1 MKHQLFTRAILFLIL
16 CSAAIFVI
24 SSTSC
29 SKQKTKIVYLYPSKY
44 FTRFIKEGN
53 FMIEKLKA
61 SGYQAEMYDANNDN
75 ALQIE
80 QGMKAL
86 DEGTS
91 MLIISC
97 VNGNTIAPLVRE
109 ATSRG
114 VPVIAFN
121 RLINNVEYDLYFTGN
136 NVDNGRLFAE
146 SVLKAKPSG
155 KYVVLAGD
163 RFDKNGVEQRV
174 AIDSILKP
182 HIENGDVQL
191 VYETYIENWDKRNAE
206 YEISQVIQT
215 VPDIDVV
222 IAGSDPIADGVIN
235 VLKKA
240 GLAGKVLVTGQDAD
254 LSAAQSINN
263 GNQFMTIYHP
273 HKVLGYKV
281 AELAIEIL
289 KGKKGKDFAD
299 SYTYNGLSKIPTIQV
314 KSVLVTKENIEKE
327 LVATKEFT
335 WSEINGQ

>member
-1 MKHQLFTRAILFLIL
+1 MKLKSFNRAMLLLML
-16 CSAAIFVI
+16 CSTAIFLT
-24 SSTSC
+24 SATSC
-29 SKQKTKIVYLYPSKY
+29 SKQKTKIVFLYPAKY
-44 FTRFIKEGN
+44 FSRFIKEGN
-53 FMIEKLKA
+53 FMMEKFKS
-61 SGYQAEMYDANNDN
+61 SGYQAEMLDANNDD

-86 DEGTS
+86 DDGAA

-121 RLINNVEYDLYFTGN
+121 RLINNVDYDLYFTGN
-136 NVDNGRLFAE
+136 NMDNGRLFAE
-146 SVLKAKPSG
+146 SVLKVKPKG

-182 HIENGDVQL
+182 HNETGDVQL
-191 VYETYIENWDKRNAE
+191 VYETYVENWDKRIAE
-206 YEISQVIQT
+206 YEIEQVIQT

-235 VLKKA
+235 VLKKY

-254 LSAAQSINN
+254 LSAVQSINN
-263 GNQFMTIYHP
+263 GKQYMTIYHP

-281 AELAIEIL
+281 AELAIELL
-289 KGKKGKDFAD
+289 KGEEGKDFAD
-299 SYTYNGLSKIPTIQV
+299 SYTYNGLTKIPTIQV

-327 LVATKEFT
+327 LIATKEYT
-335 WSEINGQ
+335 WNEINGN

>member
-1 MKHQLFTRAILFLIL
+1 MMEKFK
-16 CSAAIFVI
+16 AA
-24 SSTSC
+24 
-29 SKQKTKIVYLYPSKY
+29 
-44 FTRFIKEGN
+44 
-53 FMIEKLKA
+53 
-61 SGYQAEMYDANNDN
+61 GYQAEMLEANNDD

-86 DEGTS
+86 DNGAA

-109 ATSRG
+109 ATGRG

-121 RLINNVEYDLYFTGN
+121 RLINNVDYDLYFTGN
-136 NVDNGRLFAE
+136 NADNGRLFAE
-146 SVLKAKPSG
+146 SVLKAKPFG
-155 KYVVLAGD
+155 KYVILAGD
-163 RFDKNGVEQRV
+163 RFDKNGVEQRM

-182 HIENGDVQL
+182 HIANGDVKL
-191 VYETYIENWDKRNAE
+191 VYETYIENWEKRIAE
-206 YEISQVIQT
+206 YEIEQVIQT

-235 VLKKA
+235 VLKKY

-263 GNQFMTIYHP
+263 GNQYMTIYHP

-281 AELAIEIL
+281 AELAIELL
-289 KGKKGKDFAD
+289 KGKEGKDFAD
-299 SYTYNGLSKIPTIQV
+299 SYTYNGLTKIPTIQV
-314 KSVLVTKENIEKE
+314 KSVLVTKETIEKE
-327 LVATKEFT
+327 LIATKEYT
-335 WSEINGQ
+335 WNEINGN